1 MSFSDL
7 TSTHPLLPSFLPSLT
22 LTLILCCCRQSPRSN
37 ASKFAA
43 YAAVLFTVFFFLSL
57 GSGNSNETGDSLRSG
72 QAKLPTIHQ
81 TDTSYSLPDSA
92 TIVDESQGKVPED
105 KDLKDF
111 DKSDEDGDFVN
122 ERDED
127 GDDDVELDE
136 NEIEEQAETF
146 FTGIVERQVANNQNS
161 IATKIDLVMD
171 NIKKDMKALFE
182 KSEHFDVDEAV
193 YFHDII
199 KEKLATNVTET
210 IEKETHQLLLDKIT
224 EFELRM
230 DLEDDEGESNKE
242 IEKEIS
248 KRERKMEMEL
258 TDGVDDICN
267 DIRNEIKHLGSQ
279 KEGEVLKVEL
289 ENKTGHSYEVS
300 FGEDDKITGFKR
312 VEKMDDEELETPD
325 DEEEEMEE
333 EEEEE
338 EEERDD
344 VDDEEEMDDHE
355 EEEEIMDD
363 GDEDDEEE
371 ESDRRA

>member
-1 MSFSDL
+1 MRPVPG
-7 TSTHPLLPSFLPSLT
+7 T
-22 LTLILCCCRQSPRSN
+22 QSPRSN

-43 YAAVLFTVFFFLSL
+43 YAAALFGIFFLLSL

-81 TDTSYSLPDSA
+81 TDTYSLPDSA
-92 TIVDESQGKVPED
+92 TIVDESQGKAPDD
-105 KDLKDF
+105 KDLKYF
-111 DKSDEDGDFVN
+111 DNGDEDGDFIN
-122 ERDED
+122 ERDD
-127 GDDDVELDE
+127 GGDDDVELDE
-136 NEIEEQAETF
+136 NKIEEQAETF
-146 FTGIVERQVANNQNS
+146 FTGIVEQQVANNQNS

-171 NIKKDMKALFE
+171 NIKKDMEALFA

-193 YFHDII
+193 YFYDII
-199 KEKLATNVTET
+199 KEKLATNVTEK

-248 KRERKMEMEL
+248 KRERKMEMQL

-279 KEGEVLKVEL
+279 VEGDVLKVEL

-300 FGEDDKITGFKR
+300 FDEDDKITGFKR
-312 VEKMDDEELETPD
+312 KQEFDYEELETPD
-325 DEEEEMEE
+325 DEEEEM
-333 EEEEE
+333 
-338 EEERDD
+338 DD
-344 VDDEEEMDDHE
+344 HDDEEEMDDHD

-363 GDEDDEEE
+363 GDGDGDEEMDDEESETFDDDEE